1 MIQYITIP
9 APSAGGGF
17 DLTLAQSAT
26 RSVFLSSSAV
36 FTATTD
42 TADVTLTNADW
53 YEDNVYIGSGLTL
66 PYTASNLLGDR
77 PIRCIASDGTSAA
90 SGSFTHEVVGIFYD
104 DIRPDWPDIN
114 SLVSEGDEKIVIQT
128 AVFDTGSNYLHFR
141 CAGDFDVNW
150 GDGTSNSYSA
160 DSEAGRI
167 YTASAFPA
175 SSASSAGY
183 KVATCTVTPQAGQQL
198 TEFLMGITTCTTATP
213 NPGVDGMASN
223 ALDIRI
229 AGTNFTKLRIEGET
243 RERREMLERVV
254 FVGNMGTLN
263 GSTNFSFSHNRAC
276 KFFRYPN
283 PNTSFDGNTSFS
295 NNNALLA
302 CTIGDKDFRQDLKH
316 VVSGQNMFQGNS
328 SMLHA
333 DGPSGSLS
341 GSSCTTAR
349 SMFQACDNL
358 RNVGNLEFPN
368 ATSTLDMFTGCRS
381 LQKIGNQ
388 TINSSTG
395 TANSDGVFDFS
406 NVTQAESTFEQCSAL
421 VDVYFP
427 PNLTFPSATDSDA
440 MFLGCNS
447 FKVFRPNPDI
457 VANTTST
464 LQMFKSCV
472 MMHTLGPI
480 NIGKSQNMQNIFQSC
495 ESLVTI
501 ESMSFHSVTHALGLM
516 TSTEVVTNFPHFNF
530 LSATSLDSAFEGC
543 DFTNTVQTPISISMH
558 QNTNCNDLFRAAS
571 RPRAIYITGSNNVTN
586 WDEAF
591 LSNSRLIKLEA
602 DMSGGTSFTN
612 TFVACD
618 SLQVV
623 DIPGIAHNVDF
634 SDCHSM
640 TKEVLDGLFDSLAT
654 VGGAGSGTKTIDVS
668 GCLGASTCDTTIAT
682 NKGWTV
688 TTS

>member
-1 MIQYITIP
+1 MIQYITVP
-9 APSAGGGF
+9 APSTGGGF
-17 DLTLAQSAT
+17 DLTLGQSQT
-26 RSVFLSSSAV
+26 RSVYLSSSAV

-42 TADVTLTNADW
+42 TAGVTLTNAEW

-77 PIRCIASDGTSAA
+77 PIKCVASDGTSAA
-90 SGSFTHEVVGIFYD
+90 SGSFTHEVVGVIYD
-104 DIRPDWPDIN
+104 HIRPDWPDID

-141 CAGDFDVNW
+141 CAGNFDVNW

-160 DSEAGRI
+160 NAEAGRI

-183 KVATCTVTPQAGQQL
+183 KVATCTITPQSGQQL
-198 TEFLMGITTCTTATP
+198 TEFLMGITTVTTATP
-213 NPGVDGMASN
+213 NPGIDGMTSN
-223 ALDIRI
+223 ALDIRM
-229 AGTNFTKLRIEGET
+229 AGTNFTKLRIEGEN
-243 RERREMLERVV
+243 RARREMLERVV

-295 NNNALLA
+295 NNTSLLA
-302 CTIGDKDFRQDLKH
+302 CTIGDTDFRQDLKH
-316 VVSGQNMFQGNS
+316 VVSGLNMFSGNA

-333 DGPSGSLS
+333 DGPFGSLS
-341 GSSCTTAR
+341 GSSCTSAR
-349 SMFQACDNL
+349 NMFSACDNL

-368 ATSTLDMFTGCRS
+368 ATTTLDMFQGCRN

-388 TINSSTG
+388 TMNSSTG
-395 TANSDGVFDFS
+395 RVNSDGIFDFS
-406 NVTQAESTFEQCSAL
+406 NVTQAESTFEFCNSL
-421 VDVYFP
+421 TDEYFP
-427 PNLTFPSATDSDA
+427 PNLTFPSATDADS
-440 MFLGCNS
+440 MFTACFS
-447 FKVFRPNPDI
+447 FKDFRPNPDI
-457 VANTTST
+457 VANATTT
-464 LQMFKSCV
+464 VQMFKNCQAL
-472 MMHTLGPI
+472 HTLGPL
-480 NIGKSQNMQNIFQSC
+480 NIGKSTNVGTMFQNC
-495 ESLVTI
+495 DSLTTI
-501 ESMSFHSVTHALGLM
+501 ESMSFHSVTSATSFLI
-516 TSTEVVTNFPHFNF
+516 STETLTNFPHFN
-530 LSATSLDSAFEGC
+530 LVSVTSLDSAFESS
-543 DFTNTVQTPISISMH
+543 DFINTVQTPVSISMH
-558 QNTNCNDLFRAAS
+558 QNTNCNDLFRACS
-571 RPRAIYITGSNNVTN
+571 RVKAIYITGSNNVTN

-591 LSNSRLIKLEA
+591 QSNSRLIKLEA

-612 TFVACD
+612 TFVTCD

-640 TKEVLDGLFDSLAT
+640 TKEVLDGLFESLAT
-654 VGGAGSGTKTIDVS
+654 VSGKTIDVS
-668 GCLGASTCDTTIAT
+668 GCLGASTCDTSIAT
-682 NKGWTV
+682 NKGWSV